1 MPCRIEPLRS
11 SFIAAE
17 VMGSIGATTILTR
30 RELFRPSLDGFRF
43 IRWVSVVCR
52 PNSWRV
58 FEKESLDDRR
68 AGNIDLT
75 ACFNDLDPDSPEGIC
90 HECTTPEQALMK
102 CIDLGCTA
110 NSFVHANQIQDIY
123 DTYTMTNGVPA
134 RSAAEYFT
142 QGGP

>member
-1 MPCRIEPLRS
+1 MKSPRYLTEEETRASLAAHLPLQQWIS
-11 SFIAAE
+11 
-17 VMGSIGATTILTR
+17 V
-30 RELFRPSLDGFRF
+30 RELDGFRF